1 MISFRG
7 SSQFGSTSAHIPE
20 TIRHLTF
27 KVATVNLCATYK
39 WHSNLLVELKIKQNL
54 EMTNRLA
61 NSFLFYNV
69 CSFNFYSGMFDIK
82 IILVSGV

>member
-1 MISFRG
+1 M
-7 SSQFGSTSAHIPE
+7 
-20 TIRHLTF
+20 
-27 KVATVNLCATYK
+27 K
-39 WHSNLLVELKIKQNL
+39 
-54 EMTNRLA
+54 NRLA